1 MGKGAGLRECR
12 DWHCR
17 VLQYPCS
24 NGARGGTGRASSFW
38 QAEKGCDMTRFTFY
52 ITFKFFLKFWSSLLH
67 GCPLVAVI
75 GGCLLAVLC
84 RRLIS
89 VASLVAEHRF

>member
-52 ITFKFFLKFWSSLLH
+52 ITFKFFFKFWSSLLH
-67 GCPLVAVI
+67 GGFLKLQQVGV
-75 GGCLLAVLC
+75 LL
-84 RRLIS
+84 
-89 VASLVAEHRF
+89 